1 MCQDTTSATVKE
13 VDVRNLVPAQRDG
26 MTFDHIYELAFGA
39 SFILVNDHD
48 PKLLLRQLE
57 TEFPGQFF
65 STYLEAGP
73 SAWRIEIGRRE
84 KMALRSAGR

>member
-1 MCQDTTSATVKE
+1 MCEDTTSATVE
-13 VDVRNLVPAQRDG
+13 ELDVRNLVPAQRHEAI
-26 MTFDHIYELAFGA
+26 FDHIYELAFGA

-65 STYLEAGP
+65 STYLEASP
-73 SAWRIEIGRRE
+73 SAWRVEIGRRE
-84 KMALRSAGR
+84 RTALRSAGR